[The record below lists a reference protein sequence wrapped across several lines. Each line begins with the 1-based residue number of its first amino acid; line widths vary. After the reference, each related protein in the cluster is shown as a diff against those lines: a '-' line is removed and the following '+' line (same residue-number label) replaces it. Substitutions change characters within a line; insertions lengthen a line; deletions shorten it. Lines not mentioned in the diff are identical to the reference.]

1 MIITD
6 IRAENFLKYSHLE
19 LTELPDKGIIAID
32 GANESGKSSIGEVI
46 CFALF
51 GRTFSLGQEEL
62 QKLIRWGETTCSTTL
77 RFRIN
82 DQSHYKITRMLDRDG
97 NHGVQLAK
105 VGEETQ
111 PFARGVVEVDEAIY
125 DVLGYGY
132 DEFIESFYLAQRE
145 IIAPQPHSQAV
156 KSMAGLSTLEY
167 VAFEHEQEIEQERQA
182 IAQVGREIAGIDDEL
197 NELNLDPQAMLSLES
212 DQQAL
217 QANESLLSEKGAA
230 LESSFST
237 YRAMLPKKFA
247 ARKAKGRAR
256 FFRFLF
262 FVAGLIS
269 AISWGLLV
277 RLPEN
282 EYSQRLNALITEAYP
297 QWGAQHLPW
306 LLYATAGFGVLFLL
320 LWIRV
325 ATKRSKIAGLLEQAE
340 GFANVLESALLH
352 PGSENSPAE
361 GGEVSD
367 SSLRQE
373 IPSRVRKESISISEL
388 EPEVNLLIEEM
399 EQAKERFQQQG
410 IRLGMAIQKE
420 RGRVEKGN
428 KLDEIKR
435 GFLAQIAEHDRRITQ
450 RERSLELLAGATRHL
465 SQRFNRDLGDSVRK
479 TLPIFTDNNY
489 EHLQIDDDLTV
500 RVFSSQKRDFMD
512 LEEISSGTQRQ
523 IMLAVRLALSQA
535 LIKRT
540 EGGRQFVFLD
550 EPFAFFDQGRTRN
563 ALRMLPKLDESISQI
578 WIVAQDFPDGEAF
591 ALSLACDKQRS
602 ELVAAG

>member
-1 MIITD
+1 
-6 IRAENFLKYSHLE
+6 
-19 LTELPDKGIIAID
+19 
-32 GANESGKSSIGEVI
+32 
-46 CFALF
+46 
-51 GRTFSLGQEEL
+51 
-62 QKLIRWGETTCSTTL
+62 
-77 RFRIN
+77 
-82 DQSHYKITRMLDRDG
+82 
-97 NHGVQLAK
+97 
-105 VGEETQ
+105 
-111 PFARGVVEVDEAIY
+111 
-125 DVLGYGY
+125 
-132 DEFIESFYLAQRE
+132 
-145 IIAPQPHSQAV
+145 
-156 KSMAGLSTLEY
+156 
-167 VAFEHEQEIEQERQA
+167 
-182 IAQVGREIAGIDDEL
+182 
-197 NELNLDPQAMLSLES
+197 
-212 DQQAL
+212 
-217 QANESLLSEKGAA
+217 
-230 LESSFST
+230 
-237 YRAMLPKKFA
+237 
-247 ARKAKGRAR
+247 
-256 FFRFLF
+256 
-262 FVAGLIS
+262 
-269 AISWGLLV
+269 
-277 RLPEN
+277 
-282 EYSQRLNALITEAYP
+282 
-297 QWGAQHLPW
+297 
-306 LLYATAGFGVLFLL
+306 
-320 LWIRV
+320 V

-373 IPSRVRKESISISEL
+373 IPSRVREESISISEL

-420 RGRVEKGN
+420 RGRVEKVN

>member
-6 IRAENFLKYSHLE
+6 LRAENFLKYSHLE
-19 LTELPDKGIIAID
+19 LTNLPSEGIIAID

-51 GRTFSLGQEEL
+51 GRTFSLGNQEL
-62 QKLIRWGETTCSTTL
+62 QKLIRWGEPTCRITL

-82 DQSHYKITRMLDRDG
+82 DQSHYNITRMLDRDG

-105 VGEETQ
+105 VGEEVN

-125 DVLGYGY
+125 DLLGYGY
-132 DEFIESFYLAQRE
+132 DEFIESYYLAQRE

-182 IAQVGREIAGIDDEL
+182 ITQVEREIAEVDDEL
-197 NELNLDPQAMLSLES
+197 KALDLDPQALPLLES

-217 QANESLLSEKGAA
+217 QANESLLSEKANTLA
-230 LESSFST
+230 SAFSD
-237 YRAMLPKKFA
+237 YRVMLPQKFA
-247 ARKAKGRAR
+247 ARKAQGRAR
-256 FFRFLF
+256 FFRFIF
-262 FVAGLIS
+262 FVTGLIS
-269 AISWGLLV
+269 AVCWGLLA

-282 EYSQRLNALITEAYP
+282 EYSQRVAELIKSAYP
-297 QWGAQHLPW
+297 AWSDQHLPW
-306 LLYATAGFGVLFLL
+306 LLYAAGLFAVLFLL
-320 LWIRV
+320 FWVRV
-325 ATKRSKIAGLLEQAE
+325 ATKQSKVASLLTQGEVL
-340 GFANVLESALLH
+340 ANAVESALEH
-352 PGSENSPAE
+352 PEPSVPVVDAELDSEEVAPQAIPELIRAE
-361 GGEVSD
+361 
-367 SSLRQE
+367 L
-373 IPSRVRKESISISEL
+373 ISISEL
-388 EPEVNLLIEEM
+388 ESEIEKILEDLQLIK
-399 EQAKERFQQQG
+399 EQAQQQG

-420 RGRVEKGN
+420 RGRVAKGAQ
-428 KLDEIKR
+428 LDEIKR
-435 GFLAQIAEHDRRITQ
+435 EFLVQVAEHDRRIAL
-450 RERSLELLAGATRHL
+450 RERSLELLGGATRHL

-550 EPFAFFDQGRTRN
+550 EPFAFFDQERTRN
-563 ALRMLPKLDESISQI
+563 TLRMLPKLDESISQI
-578 WIVAQDFPDGEAF
+578 WIVAQDFPEGEAF
-591 ALSLACDKQRS
+591 GLSLACDKQKS